1 MADPPPRRR
10 ERCCDGDDCGPKL
23 DRRDFVKTA
32 GLGLGGLTSI
42 GGLLGARADVEAA
55 QRDQRAERDRPLL
68 EDAAWPT
75 LRIYE
80 EPYLDRIAMPIGGI
94 GTGTVSLGG
103 RGDLRDWEIMNRP
116 AKGFIPRLGN
126 AQTVGPFL
134 ALFAQ
139 RAGGAPTA
147 RLLEG
152 PSPLGG
158 IEGSHGATTPNE
170 HLPRFRSARF
180 ATAYPFARVLL
191 SDPDVPLEV
200 ELRAF
205 NPLVPPDADGSG
217 IPLAAFTVVLVNRGK
232 TAVSASAAMCVPNFI
247 GIDGSVTQTDW
258 KQDAWPVGARRNRN
272 TARSSAGLQGLFLSS
287 DGVDV
292 SSAAWGTLALATTTS
307 EGVTSRTTWESGGWG
322 SALLDFWDDFA
333 ADGRLEPRTA
343 LRPIDAPM
351 ASLAVAI
358 EVPPGE
364 TREIPLLLSWHF
376 PNRYTWRPR
385 GEPPGPDDRVGN
397 HYATRYRD
405 AWDVL
410 EQEMP
415 RLGDLRQRTARFVR
429 AFIDSDLPP
438 AVKEAALFNLST
450 LRTQTCFRTADGR
463 FYGFEGSN
471 NRSGC
476 CWGSCTHVWNYEQ
489 ATPFLFGALAWSMRE
504 IEYAHATDAG
514 GLMSFRVT
522 LPLERAREFGK
533 AAADG
538 QMGCV
543 MKAYREW
550 QLSGDDAALET
561 LWPAIR
567 RSIEFCWIPGG
578 WDADRD
584 GVMEGAQHNTMDVE
598 YYGPNPQ
605 MGLWYLGALRAAEEM
620 ARHLGETAFAA
631 TCRDLFDRG
640 RAWIDANLFN
650 GEYYEHRVQA
660 PSGPEAV
667 APSLLV
673 GMGAE
678 DVTNPDYQLGRG
690 CLVDQLVGQYMAH
703 VVGLGYLVD
712 ARHAKATLASIW
724 KYNRRTDLAGHFNPM
739 RSFALAGEA
748 ALLMASYPHERPDNP
763 FPYYGEVMTGF
774 EYTAATG
781 MLYEGMTKEGLE
793 AIGDIRARYDGRKR
807 NPFDEAEC
815 GHHYA
820 RAMASWAAVLALT
833 GFHYS
838 AVTGTMTFR
847 AAAGRHFWSTGHA
860 WGTCTLAGDA
870 RRGWTMTLGVG
881 EGEVTLA
888 SVAVGDRRAALSPR
902 RSLRA
907 AESVTLE
914 VRDLP

>member
-1 MADPPPRRR
+1 MAEPPGRRDK
-10 ERCCDGDDCGPKL
+10 CCDGDDCGPQL

-32 GLGLGGLTSI
+32 GLGLGGLTTI
-42 GGLLGARADVEAA
+42 GGLLGTRADVEAA
-55 QRDQRAERDRPLL
+55 QRATRGERDRPLL
-68 EDAAWPT
+68 DDAEWPS
-75 LRIYE
+75 LRVYE
-80 EPYLDRIAMPIGGI
+80 APFLDRVAMPIGGI

-134 ALFAQ
+134 ALFA
-139 RAGGAPTA
+139 RAAGGTPVT

-170 HLPRFRSARF
+170 HLPRFTSARF
-180 ATAYPFARVLL
+180 ATSYPFARVLL
-191 SDPDVPLEV
+191 SDADVPLEV

-205 NPLVPPDADGSG
+205 NPLVPPDADASG
-217 IPLAAFTVVLVNRGK
+217 IPLAAFTVVLANRGRAPV
-232 TAVSASAAMCVPNFI
+232 TASAAMSVPNFI
-247 GIDGSVTQTDW
+247 GIDGSTTQTDW
-258 KQDAWPVGARRNRN
+258 KHDAWPVGARRNRN
-272 TARSSAGLQGLFLSS
+272 TARAGSGLQGLFLSS
-287 DGVDV
+287 DGVDL
-292 SSAAWGTLALATTTS
+292 SNAAWGTLALATTAVA
-307 EGVTSRTTWESGGWG
+307 GVTTRTSWASGGWG

-343 LRPIDAPM
+343 ARPIDAPM
-351 ASLAVAI
+351 ASLAIAVEI
-358 EVPPGE
+358 PPGE

-385 GEPPGPDDRVGN
+385 SEPPGPDDRVGN
-397 HYATRYRD
+397 YYASRYRD
-405 AWDVL
+405 AWEVL
-410 EQEMP
+410 EKETP
-415 RLGDLRQRTARFVR
+415 RLEDLRRRTARFVR
-429 AFIDSDLPP
+429 EFTDSELPAP
-438 AVKEAALFNLST
+438 VKEAALFNLST

-489 ATPFLFGALAWSMRE
+489 ATPFLFGALAWTMRE
-504 IEYAHATDAG
+504 VEYAHATDAE

-522 LPLERAREFGK
+522 LPLDRAREFGK

-543 MKAYREW
+543 MKAYRDW
-550 QLSGDDAALET
+550 QLSGDDAALRE

-605 MGLWYLGALRAAEEM
+605 MGIWYLGALRAAEEM
-620 ARHLGETAFAA
+620 ARRLGDTTFAG
-631 TCRDLFDRG
+631 TCRGLFDRG
-640 RAWIDANLFN
+640 SAWLDANLFN
-650 GEYYEHRVQA
+650 GEYYEHRVQ
-660 PSGPEAV
+660 PPPGPEAV

-703 VVGLGYLVD
+703 VVGLGYLVNAD
-712 ARHAKATLASIW
+712 HVKTTLASIR
-724 KYNRRTDLAGHFNPM
+724 KYNRRADLATHFNPL

-748 ALLMASYPHERPDNP
+748 ALLMASYPHERPANP

-774 EYTAATG
+774 EYTAAVG

-793 AIGDIRARYDGRKR
+793 SIVDIRTRYDGRKR

-838 AVTGTMTFR
+838 AVTREMTFGPK
-847 AAAGRHFWSTGHA
+847 AGRHFWSNGYA
-860 WGTCTLAGDA
+860 WGRCTLAGDA
-870 RRGWTMTLGVG
+870 RKGWTVTLSVA

-888 SVAVGDRRAALSPR
+888 SVAVGDHRSDVSPPR
-902 RSLRA
+902 RLA
-907 AESVTLE
+907 AGESVSIEL
-914 VRDLP
+914 RPA

>member
-1 MADPPPRRR
+1 MAEPPRRKDK
-10 ERCCDGDDCGPKL
+10 CCDGDDCGPQI
-23 DRRDFVKTA
+23 DRRDFVKSA

-42 GGLLGARADVEAA
+42 GGLLGTRADVEAA
-55 QRDQRAERDRPLL
+55 QRAQRSERDRPLV
-68 EDAAWPT
+68 EDTQWPT
-75 LRIYE
+75 LRIYD
-80 EPYLDRIAMPIGGI
+80 EPSLDRIAMPIGGI

-134 ALFAQ
+134 ALFA
-139 RAGGAPTA
+139 RADGGTAVA

-152 PSPLGG
+152 PTPLAG

-170 HLPRFRSARF
+170 HLPRFKAARF

-191 SDPDVPLEV
+191 SDGEVPLDV

-205 NPLVPPDADGSG
+205 NPFVPPDADASG
-217 IPLAAFTVVLVNRGK
+217 IPMAAFTVVLTNRGR
-232 TAVSASAAMCVPNFI
+232 TTVSASAAMSIPNFI
-247 GIDGSVTQTDW
+247 GIDGSAVQNDW
-258 KQDAWPVGARRNRN
+258 KHDAWPVGARRNRN
-272 TARSSAGLQGLFLSS
+272 SVRSSAGIHGLFLAS

-292 SSAAWGTLALATTTS
+292 SSAAWGTLALATTAR
-307 EGVTSRTTWESGGWG
+307 EGVTTRASWVSGGWG

-333 ADGRLEPRTA
+333 TDGRLEPRTA
-343 LRPIDAPM
+343 ARPIDAPM
-351 ASLAVAI
+351 ASLAVALDI
-358 EVPPGE
+358 PPGE

-397 HYATRYRD
+397 HYATRYGD

-410 EQEMP
+410 EKEMP
-415 RLGDLRQRTARFVR
+415 RLDGLRRRTAGFVR
-429 AFIDSDLPP
+429 ALIDSDLPL

-450 LRTQTCFRTADGR
+450 LRSQTCFRTADGR

-504 IEYAHATDAG
+504 IEYAHATDVN

-522 LPLERAREFGK
+522 LPLDRAQEFGK

-543 MKAYREW
+543 MKAYRDW
-550 QLSGDDAALET
+550 QLSGDDAALKA

-605 MGLWYLGALRAAEEM
+605 MGIWYLGALRSAEEM
-620 ARHLGETAFAA
+620 ARRLGDTAFAE
-631 TCRDLFDRG
+631 TCRGLFDRG
-640 RAWIDANLFN
+640 SAWLDANLFN
-650 GEYYEHRVQA
+650 GEYYEHRVQP
-660 PSGPEAV
+660 PSGPDAV

-703 VVGLGYLVD
+703 VVGLGYLV
-712 ARHAKATLASIW
+712 KADHVKTTLASIR
-724 KYNRRTDLAGHFNPM
+724 KYNRRADLGGHFNPL

-748 ALLMASYPHERPDNP
+748 ALLMASYPHERPANP

-774 EYTAATG
+774 EYTAAVG

-793 AIGDIRARYDGRKR
+793 SIGDVRARYDGRKR

-838 AVTGTMTFR
+838 AVTREMRFGP
-847 AAAGRHFWSTGHA
+847 APGRHFWSNGYA
-860 WGTCTLAGDA
+860 WGRCTIAGDA
-870 RRGWTMTLGVG
+870 RKGWTVTLTVA

-888 SVAVGDRRAALSPR
+888 SVRVGQHQIAVSPSRTIAAGESMTIQVT
-902 RSLRA
+902 A
-907 AESVTLE
+907 A
-914 VRDLP
+914 

>member
-1 MADPPPRRR
+1 MAEDPPRRKD
-10 ERCCDGDDCGPKL
+10 RCCDGDDCGSQL

-32 GLGLGGLTSI
+32 GLGLGALTSI
-42 GGLLGARADVEAA
+42 GGLLGTRADVEAA
-55 QRDQRAERDRPLL
+55 QRATRSERDRPILD
-68 EDAAWPT
+68 DAEWPS
-75 LRIYE
+75 LRLYE
-80 EPYLDRIAMPIGGI
+80 APDLDRIAMPIGGI

-116 AKGFIPRLGN
+116 AKGFVPRLGN

-134 ALFAQ
+134 ALYA
-139 RAGGAPTA
+139 RAEGGAAVA

-152 PSPLGG
+152 PSPLSG

-170 HLPRFRSARF
+170 HLPRFTSARF

-191 SDPDVPLEV
+191 SDPDVPLDV

-205 NPLVPPDADGSG
+205 NPLVPPDADASG
-217 IPLAAFTVVLVNRGK
+217 IPLAAFTVLLRNRGR
-232 TAVSASAAMCVPNFI
+232 TRVTASAAMSLPNFI
-247 GIDGSVTQTDW
+247 GIDGSVVQNDW
-258 KQDAWPVGARRNRN
+258 KHDAWPVGARRNRN
-272 TARSSAGLQGLFLSS
+272 SARSGAGLQGLFLSS
-287 DGVDV
+287 DGVDL
-292 SSAAWGTLALATTTS
+292 SSAAWGTLALATPAS
-307 EGVTSRTTWESGGWG
+307 EGVTTRTSWASGGWG

-333 ADGRLEPRTA
+333 ADGRLDLRTA
-343 LRPIDAPM
+343 VKPIDAPM
-351 ASLAVAI
+351 ASLAIAVDI
-358 EVPPGE
+358 PPGG
-364 TREIPLLLSWHF
+364 TREIPLLLAWHF

-385 GEPPGPDDRVGN
+385 SEPPGPDDRVGN
-397 HYATRYRD
+397 YYTTRYRD

-410 EQEMP
+410 ERETP
-415 RLGDLRQRTARFVR
+415 RLDDLRHRTTQFVR
-429 AFIDSDLPP
+429 AFTGSDLPP

-450 LRTQTCFRTADGR
+450 LRTQTCFRTGDGR

-504 IEYAHATDAG
+504 VEYAHATDAD

-522 LPLERAREFGK
+522 LPIERAQEFGK

-543 MKAYREW
+543 IKAYRDW
-550 QLSGDDAALET
+550 QLSGDAAALKA

-605 MGLWYLGALRAAEEM
+605 MGVWYLGALCAATEM
-620 ARHLGETAFAA
+620 AGHLGDTAFAE
-631 TCRDLFDRG
+631 TCRGLFDRG
-640 RAWIDANLFN
+640 SAWIDANLFN
-650 GEYYEHRVQA
+650 GEYYEHRVQP

-703 VVGLGYLVD
+703 IAGLGYLVNAD
-712 ARHAKATLASIW
+712 HVKTTLASIR
-724 KYNRRTDLAGHFNPM
+724 KYNRRADLAGHFNPL

-748 ALLMASYPHERPDNP
+748 ALLMASYPHERPANP

-774 EYTAATG
+774 EYTAAVG

-793 AIGDIRARYDGRKR
+793 AIADIRARYDGRKR

-838 AVTGTMTFR
+838 AVTREMRFGPT
-847 AAAGRHFWSTGHA
+847 AGRHFWSNGYA
-860 WGTCTLAGDA
+860 WGTCSIAGDV
-870 RRGWTMTLGVG
+870 RQGWTVTLSVV
-881 EGEVTLA
+881 EGEVALA
-888 SVAVGDRRAALSPR
+888 SIGIGDSRAAVVPPR
-902 RSLRA
+902 TIGA
-907 AESVTLE
+907 GEAIE
-914 VRDLP
+914 VRPT

>member
-1 MADPPPRRR
+1 MAGEPPRRTDK
-10 ERCCDGDDCGPKL
+10 CCESNDCGPQF
-23 DRRDFVKTA
+23 DRRAFVKTA
-32 GLGLGGLTSI
+32 GLGLGGLTSA
-42 GGLLGARADVEAA
+42 GGLLGTRADVEAA
-55 QRDQRAERDRPLL
+55 QRAERDRPLL
-68 EDAAWPT
+68 DDAAWPT
-75 LRIYE
+75 LRIYDA
-80 EPYLDRIAMPIGGI
+80 PYLDRIAMPIGGI

-139 RAGGAPTA
+139 PAGGAPTA

-152 PSPLGG
+152 PSPLAG

-205 NPLVPPDADGSG
+205 NPLVPPDADSSG

-272 TARSSAGLQGLFLSS
+272 TVRTSGGLHGLLLSS
-287 DGVDV
+287 DGVDA
-292 SSAAWGTLALATTTS
+292 SSAAWGTLALATTS
-307 EGVTSRTTWESGGWG
+307 EGATSRTTWASGGWG

-333 ADGRLEPRTA
+333 ADGRLDPRTA
-343 LRPIDAPM
+343 VRLVDAPM
-351 ASLAVAI
+351 ASLAAAV

-364 TREIPLLLSWHF
+364 TREIPLLLAWHF

-397 HYATRYRD
+397 YYATRYQD
-405 AWDVL
+405 AWNVL
-410 EQEMP
+410 EKETP

-438 AVKEAALFNLST
+438 AVKEAALCNLST

-504 IEYAHATDAG
+504 IEYAYATDAD

-543 MKAYREW
+543 MKAYRDW
-550 QLSGDDAALET
+550 QLSGDDAALRA
-561 LWPAIR
+561 LWPSIR

-605 MGLWYLGALRAAEEM
+605 MGVWYLGALRAAGEM
-620 ARHLGETAFAA
+620 AQHLGETTFAA

-650 GEYYEHRVQA
+650 GEYYEHRVQP

-678 DVTNPDYQLGRG
+678 DPTNPDYQLGRG
-690 CLVDQLVGQYMAH
+690 CLVDQLVGQYMSH

-712 ARHAKATLASIW
+712 AGHARATLASIW

-748 ALLMASYPHERPDNP
+748 ALLMASYPHDRPANP

-774 EYTAATG
+774 EYTAAVG

-820 RAMASWAAVLALT
+820 RAMASWAAVLAMT

-838 AVTGTMTFR
+838 AVTGAMTFR
-847 AAAGRHFWSTGHA
+847 AAAGRHFWSNGYA
-860 WGTCTLAGDA
+860 WGTCTIAGDA
-870 RRGWTMTLGVG
+870 RRGWTATIVVA
-881 EGEVTLA
+881 EGEVMLA
-888 SVAVGDRRAALSPR
+888 SVGVGDHRAPVSPSRSVHAGESLSIEL
-902 RSLRA
+902 RSK
-907 AESVTLE
+907 
-914 VRDLP
+914 

>member
-1 MADPPPRRR
+1 MAEVPPRRTD
-10 ERCCDGDDCGPKL
+10 RCCEGDACGPQL

-32 GLGLGGLTSI
+32 GLGLSGLTSI
-42 GGLLGARADVEAA
+42 GGLLGTRADTEAA
-55 QRDQRAERDRPLL
+55 QRAQQADRARPLVDE
-68 EDAAWPT
+68 EDWPS
-75 LRIYE
+75 LRVYDA
-80 EPYLDRIAMPIGGI
+80 PHLDRVAMPIGGI

-134 ALFAQ
+134 ALYA
-139 RAGGAPTA
+139 RAEGSAPVA

-152 PSPLGG
+152 PGPLGG

-170 HLPRFRSARF
+170 HLPRFKAARF
-180 ATAYPFARVLL
+180 AAAYPFARVLL
-191 SDPDVPLEV
+191 ADPDLPLEV

-205 NPLVPPDADGSG
+205 NPLVPPDADISG
-217 IPLAAFTVVLVNRGK
+217 IPIAAFTIVLVNRGQ
-232 TAVSASAAMCVPNFI
+232 TAVAASAAMCIPNFI
-247 GIDGSVTQTDW
+247 GIDGSITQPDW
-258 KQDAWPVGARRNRN
+258 KHDAWPVGARRNRN
-272 TARSSAGLQGLFLSS
+272 AARSSESLHGLFLSS

-307 EGVTSRTTWESGGWG
+307 EGVTSRTTWASGGWG

-333 ADGRLEPRTA
+333 ADGRLDPRTA
-343 LRPIDAPM
+343 ARPIDAPM
-351 ASLAVAI
+351 ASLAVAL

-364 TREIPLLLSWHF
+364 TREIPLLLAWHF

-397 HYATRYRD
+397 YYAMRYRD
-405 AWDVL
+405 AWDVI
-410 EQEMP
+410 ENEAP
-415 RLGDLRQRTARFVR
+415 RLGDLHRRTARFVR

-489 ATPFLFGALAWSMRE
+489 ATPFLFGPLAWSMRE
-504 IEYAHATDAG
+504 IEYAHATDAD

-543 MKAYREW
+543 MKAYRDW
-550 QLSGDDAALET
+550 QLSGDDAALRA

-620 ARHLGETAFAA
+620 ARHLGEAAFAS
-631 TCRDLFDRG
+631 TCRGLFDRG
-640 RAWIDANLFN
+640 SAWVDAHLFN
-650 GEYYEHRVQA
+650 GAYYEHRVQA

-690 CLVDQLVGQYMAH
+690 CLVDQLVGQYMSH
-703 VVGLGYLVD
+703 IVGLGYLVD
-712 ARHAKATLASIW
+712 AGHAKTTLASIW

-748 ALLMASYPHERPDNP
+748 ALLMASYPHDRPANP

-774 EYTAATG
+774 EYTAAVG
-781 MLYEGMTKEGLE
+781 MLYEGLTQEGLE

-838 AVTGTMTFR
+838 AVTGAMTFR
-847 AAAGRHFWSTGHA
+847 AATGRHFWSTGYA
-860 WGTCTLAGDA
+860 WGTCTIAGDA
-870 RRGWTMTLGVG
+870 RRGWTLTLGVA
-881 EGEVTLA
+881 EGNVTLA
-888 SVAVGDRRAALSPR
+888 SVAVGDHRATLSPSR
-902 RSLRA
+902 TVRA
-907 AESVTLE
+907 GESMTVD
-914 VRDLP
+914 VR